1 MGVGW
6 KSVSPVD
13 WGPQPAGRLLLGGYV
28 QLEDLHLDLHPPPQ
42 LSVPPTPPP
51 RSPNSGGMAPL
62 WAPAHQLTSHNLTG
76 PVRMA

>member
-51 RSPNSGGMAPL
+51 PKSELGWHG
-62 WAPAHQLTSHNLTG
+62 TSLGPGTPTNL
-76 PVRMA
+76 P